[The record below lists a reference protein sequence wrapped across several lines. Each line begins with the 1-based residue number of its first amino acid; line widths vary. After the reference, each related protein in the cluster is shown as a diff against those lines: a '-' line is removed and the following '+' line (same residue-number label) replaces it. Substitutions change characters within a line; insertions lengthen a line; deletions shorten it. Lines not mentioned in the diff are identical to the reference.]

1 MAQQTISIG
10 TTANDGTG
18 DPLRTAFNKINSN
31 FTELYTSSPFGKQV
45 TITGN
50 QITANAS
57 TADLVLSG
65 SGTGGVTASGLRFGG
80 TSISAD
86 DSSIVNINEG
96 LNVTGNITAE
106 GDITATGNIFAN
118 GNINLGNTSGDQ
130 TKVTGVFEADNIQI
144 DGTTITTNTT
154 NGSVTITGNATGG
167 VIVENLTFNDNA
179 ISSPSNSDI
188 SIQPGGTGDVV
199 ISALRVNGTT
209 LDSSDST
216 SVTIAEA
223 VDITGAL
230 TGTSG
235 SFSTTLAVTGA
246 TTLSGGATVLGST
259 TTGSLTTNSIS
270 SNGSNAD
277 ISIQPSGTGDVVISA
292 LRVNGTTLD
301 SSDSTAVT
309 IAETL
314 NVTGTLTT
322 ADVSTTGATT
332 ISGALTAGSVNV
344 GDLNITADGTI
355 TTDTNGDINIDPA
368 GTGVVNIAS
377 NITHTGTQTT
387 TGQLNVDNIRID
399 GNVISATSGA
409 ITLTPAA
416 GQNVT
421 VSGTNT
427 NFTAAEI
434 HGTLGEF
441 TTLRTDKLEMDT
453 SDGDMSI
460 NTQGTGTLD
469 FNTPTQ
475 TTIGSA
481 GGASALPGAPT
492 GYLKVKIAGT
502 LRVIPFWDQA

>member
-1 MAQQTISIG
+1 MAQQTVSIG
-10 TTANDGTG
+10 STANDGTG
-18 DPLRTAFNKINSN
+18 DPLRTAFTKINAN
-31 FTELYTSSPFGKQV
+31 FSELYGASPFGQQIS
-45 TITGN
+45 ITGN
-50 QITANAS
+50 QISANS
-57 TADLVLSG
+57 SNADLVLSG
-65 SGTGGVTASGLRFGG
+65 SGTGSVVASAIRISG
-80 TSISAD
+80 TSISSD
-86 DSSIVNINEG
+86 DSTQVQVNENLDVG
-96 LNVTGNITAE
+96 GNITAS
-106 GDITATGNIFAN
+106 GNITATGNIFAN
-118 GNINLGNTSGDQ
+118 GNINLGNASGDQ
-130 TKVTGVFEADNIQI
+130 TKVVGVFEADNIQI

-167 VIVENLTFNDNA
+167 VVVENLTFNDNTITSA
-179 ISSPSNSDI
+179 SNGDI
-188 SIQPGGTGDVV
+188 NLTPGGTGNVV
-199 ISALRVNGTT
+199 AGAVTFNGTT
-209 LDSSDST
+209 LSAADST
-216 SVTIAEA
+216 KITVAEA
-223 VDITGAL
+223 LDVTGAL

-235 SFSTTLAVTGA
+235 SFSTTLGVTGA
-246 TTLSGGATVLGST
+246 TTLSGGATVNGSLT
-259 TTGSLTTNSIS
+259 AGSLTTNSIT

-277 ISIQPSGTGDVVISA
+277 ISIQPSGTGAVSISA
-292 LRVNGTTLD
+292 IQVAGTEISSTDSSQVTIKESVNITGTTM
-301 SSDSTAVT
+301 TA
-309 IAETL
+309 
-314 NVTGTLTT
+314 NVT
-322 ADVSTTGATT
+322 TTGNTT
-332 ISGALTAGSVNV
+332 ISGALTTGTFNV
-344 GDLNITADGTI
+344 GDLNINADGKI
-355 TTDTNGDINIDPA
+355 STDTNGDIDLDPD